1 MTWRPDTANVSAG
14 SGNTL
19 FNEDEIMLK
28 PEAAVLLAMGIL
40 LALWQ
45 PAAMAAEDGLP
56 PDVKPLWE
64 LGFGAGALYGPDYPS
79 SSERHT
85 RGLALPYIAYRG
97 DILRIGDGQSARAV
111 AFESDRV
118 ELDLSFAAAFDADS
132 DDNELRRGM
141 PDLDYMFQ
149 LGPQLKLD
157 LAERRFADESLGLL
171 SLHLQARGVFSSD
184 LNSIDHHGYVLEP
197 MLRYRHYG
205 WLDPK
210 LDATISLKPVWAT
223 RELHEYFFD
232 VPARFATVQRP
243 LYEAR
248 SGYFGTGLNF
258 YASYRFSDKLNA
270 FFGIQTTS
278 HHGSANRDSPLYEK
292 DLSVSF
298 GAGFVLLMFAS
309 ERMVQVDD

>member
-1 MTWRPDTANVSAG
+1 MVNSRTALA
-14 SGNTL
+14 
-19 FNEDEIMLK
+19 ELK
-28 PEAAVLLAMGIL
+28 VALPLL
-40 LALWQ
+40 LALL
-45 PAAMAAEDGLP
+45 PALWVPVTVAAEDLP

-64 LGFGAGALYGPDYPS
+64 IGFGAGALYGPDYPS

-132 DDNELRRGM
+132 DDNELRQGM

-157 LAERRFADESLGLL
+157 LNERRFADESLGLL
-171 SLHLQARGVFSSD
+171 SLHLQARGVFSTD
-184 LNSIDHHGYVLEP
+184 LGSIDHHGYVLEP

-205 WLDPK
+205 WLSPK
-210 LDATISLKPVWAT
+210 LDATISLRPVWAS

-232 VPARFATVQRP
+232 VPARFATAQRLP
-243 LYEAR
+243 YEAR
-248 SGYFGTGLNF
+248 SGYFGTGRTFMPAIGSMTSSTPSSAFRPPLTMVLPIATARSMRRIS
-258 YASYRFSDKLNA
+258 ASASVP
-270 FFGIQTTS
+270 
-278 HHGSANRDSPLYEK
+278 DS
-292 DLSVSF
+292 SC
-298 GAGFVLLMFAS
+298 
-309 ERMVQVDD
+309 

>member
-1 MTWRPDTANVSAG
+1 MVNNKATWP
-14 SGNTL
+14 
-19 FNEDEIMLK
+19 
-28 PEAAVLLAMGIL
+28 LLAVCL
-40 LALWQ
+40 LPTLWSSAVT
-45 PAAMAAEDGLP
+45 AADEDLP

-97 DILRIGDGQSARAV
+97 DVLRIGDGQSARAV
-111 AFESDRV
+111 AFENDRV

-132 DDNELRRGM
+132 DDNVLRRGM

-157 LAERRFADESLGLL
+157 LMERRFADESLGLL
-171 SLHLQARGVFSSD
+171 SFHLQARGVFSSD
-184 LNSIDHHGYVLEP
+184 LDSIDHHGYVVEP

-205 WLDPK
+205 WLSPK
-210 LDATISLKPVWAT
+210 MDATLSLKPVWAT
-223 RELHEYFFD
+223 RELHEYFFE

-270 FFGIQTTS
+270 FFGVQTTS

-292 DLSVSF
+292 DFNVSF

-309 ERMVQVDD
+309 NRMVQVDD